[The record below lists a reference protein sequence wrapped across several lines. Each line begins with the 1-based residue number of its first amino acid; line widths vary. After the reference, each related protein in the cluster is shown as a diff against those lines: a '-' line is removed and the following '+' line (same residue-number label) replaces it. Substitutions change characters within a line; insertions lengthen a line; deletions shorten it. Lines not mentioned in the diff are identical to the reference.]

1 MKTLRDWQEA
11 DVTEALAHDSW
22 FIAYEMGLGK
32 TLVSVEW
39 AKRKGDIDTI
49 VVILPLST
57 IRSWT
62 RTFNEQWPEMPV
74 FRLNTKNKEGTLAFG
89 KLKKQERGVYLIGW
103 EMMRSGA
110 LTGTHADLIIADE
123 THKQANFNKSLQSVM
138 IQEIKG
144 RYKLAL
150 SGTPAANRPDG
161 IFATLNWLWPKQYKS
176 YHNWIEKYWR
186 TIRNGAIIELVRELK
201 PGQIVADI
209 PMFTRRLVKDHAEDL
224 PGRLPERVIE
234 VELSAAQRKVYTAIE
249 KESGVWLDEGRNFL
263 PTIYSLETD
272 IRLRQIALGV
282 PTMVEDEK
290 TGKTKVTFA
299 ENTRSSKIDAL
310 IETVMLD
317 EFRDDTFLVLT
328 HSAQII
334 PAVVAQLR
342 KKKISAAPYYG
353 ELSAEVKERTLED
366 FGTKFR
372 VLVAGLQGIG
382 TGTDGLQ
389 YKCHNEFWL
398 SKHPEWLVNEQGSS
412 RLDRP
417 GGGPPVNVWYCVAK
431 DTRDEA
437 SMERLKEI
445 GQSLSDMLDTP
456 PDLY

>member
-22 FIAYEMGLGK
+22 FVAYEMGLGK

-39 AKRKGDIDTI
+39 AKRKGDINTI

-57 IRSWT
+57 TDSWT
-62 RTFNEQWPEMPV
+62 ATFQEQWPEFPIHE
-74 FRLNTKNKEGTLAFG
+74 LNTRNKAGKLAFS
-89 KLKKQERGVYLIGW
+89 KLNKKESGVYLIGW
-103 EMMRSGA
+103 ELMRTGV
-110 LTGTHADLIIADE
+110 LTGAEADLIIADE
-123 THKQANFNKSLQSVM
+123 THKQANFNKSNQSVM

-186 TIRNGAIIELVRELK
+186 TMRNGAIVELVRELV
-201 PGQIVADI
+201 PGQIIADI
-209 PMFTRRLVKDHAEDL
+209 PMFSRRLRKDHAEDL
-224 PGRLPERVIE
+224 PGRLEENIIRVD
-234 VELSAAQRKVYTAIE
+234 LTPAQRKIYTAIE
-249 KESGVWLDEGRNFL
+249 KESGVWLDEGRNFM

-282 PTMVEDEK
+282 PTMVETEN
-290 TGKTKVTFA
+290 GGSKVTFA
-299 ENTRSSKIDAL
+299 ENTRSAKIDAL

-317 EFRDDTFLVLT
+317 EFRDQTFLVLT

-353 ELSAEVKERTLED
+353 ELSTAQKKQHLDD
-366 FGTKFR
+366 FGVKFR

-389 YKCHNEFWL
+389 HKCHNEFWL
-398 SKHPEWLVNEQGSS
+398 SKHPEWLINEQGSS

-417 GGGPPVNVWYCVAK
+417 GGTEPVNVWYCVAN

-437 SMERLKEI
+437 SIERQKEI
-445 GQSLSDMLDTP
+445 GENLAAMLDTP